1 MQLPCM
7 ERKRCPRDEAG
18 PVLGCTSGPGTLCFT
33 MGTLPLASPPVV
45 LTASRVEGTR
55 RAASCPNRCC
65 PHDYPAMCLHSS
77 NLFLSLPA
85 SRGMWPWE
93 KEGQALGEGW
103 VLKSR
108 TVTEMQ
114 WRVGIPSSGQVG
126 HHWLLQGT
134 RGKAS
139 APLSPVTRTAYSL
152 SLLGLCGLEGST
164 GGWGTTASLAT
175 YRKETLHSPVLPI
188 GVPLRQRAAVNR
200 VAVKGVI
207 EACNG
212 RRGMR

>member
-1 MQLPCM
+1 MQLLCM

-45 LTASRVEGTR
+45 LTVSLVEGTR

-139 APLSPVTRTAYSL
+139 APLSPVHIPHSIFPVPPGALWVGGEHWRMGYHCQPGHVPQRDAPLSCSSHWGSSASASRGKPSCGQRSHRSL
-152 SLLGLCGLEGST
+152 
-164 GGWGTTASLAT
+164 
-175 YRKETLHSPVLPI
+175 
-188 GVPLRQRAAVNR
+188 
-200 VAVKGVI
+200 
-207 EACNG
+207 
-212 RRGMR
+212 